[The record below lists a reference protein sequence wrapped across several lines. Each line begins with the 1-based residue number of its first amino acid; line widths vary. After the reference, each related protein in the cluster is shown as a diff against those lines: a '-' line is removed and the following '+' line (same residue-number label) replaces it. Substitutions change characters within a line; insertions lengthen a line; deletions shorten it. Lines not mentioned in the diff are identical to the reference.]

1 MKVLRGVAAIVLALG
16 VVTGAAAASNDG
28 KTAATAMS
36 LSGTVAGNLT
46 GSAAGAFDYY
56 TFPYPGDG
64 STATLS
70 LNFTPDDPTVSNAVG
85 VALWQG
91 GTEVTSVNGVGSTPG
106 SNSVT
111 FSSTT
116 SGPVLVQVYNYDD
129 GVPVQFQLSLSG
141 VAASAATSSRTAP
154 SASTPAAS
162 SASTSANGSAS
173 RPFSLTGAMSGSLP
187 GNSAGSYVYYSRS
200 YPGDGSTAS
209 VTLTFSPNGADVANG
224 IYVVAYQNGSQIAS
238 AHGTDATTP
247 GSLSISYSSTTSG
260 PVVLQIGNYNPD
272 ATISYSI
279 SP

>member
-36 LSGTVAGNLT
+36 LSGTVVGNLT

-56 TFPYPGDG
+56 TFTYPGDG

-70 LNFTPDDPTVSNAVG
+70 LSFTPNDPTVSNAVG

-91 GTEVTSVNGVGSTPG
+91 GTEVTSMNGVGSTPG

-129 GVPVQFQLSLSG
+129 GVPVRFALNLTG
-141 VAASAATSSRTAP
+141 VASTGATPSRAAP
-154 SASTPAAS
+154 STSAPATS
-162 SASTSANGSAS
+162 SASTSADGSAS
-173 RPFSLTGAMSGSLP
+173 RPFALTRAMSGSLP
-187 GNSAGSYVYYSRS
+187 GNSAGSYVYYSRP

-209 VTLTFSPNGADVANG
+209 VTFTFSPNGADVANG
-224 IYVVAYQNGSQIAS
+224 VYVVVYQNGSEIAS

-247 GSLSISYSSTTSG
+247 GSLTLAYSSTTSG
-260 PVVLQIGNYNPD
+260 PVVLQLGNYNPTS
-272 ATISYSI
+272 TITYSI